1 MKIKERADIRDVDA
15 RIFQLE
21 RRMTMDWYEKDQLL
35 KDLYEIRETVYMLSR
50 KHEEINNHLGDYNN
64 KIDTLVDQL
73 I

>member
-1 MKIKERADIRDVDA
+1 MQTKQRADVKDIYA

-21 RRMTMDWYEKDQLL
+21 RRITMDWYEKDQLL
-35 KDLYEIRETVYMLSR
+35 QDLYKIRETVYMLSR
-50 KHEEINNHLGDYNN
+50 KHDEINNHLSDYYN